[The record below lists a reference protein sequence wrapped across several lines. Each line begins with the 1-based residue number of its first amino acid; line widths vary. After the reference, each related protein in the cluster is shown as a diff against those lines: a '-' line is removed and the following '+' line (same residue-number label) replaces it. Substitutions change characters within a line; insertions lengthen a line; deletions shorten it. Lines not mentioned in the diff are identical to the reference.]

1 MTSIKSNI
9 PYAPHRVGNC
19 SVDFDTPD
27 DFQKFCRSMTKS
39 RAIKGSS
46 KQDKTNKGRIQGSE
60 PGSLGIPCS
69 RKETSAI
76 SAIVDACRTY
86 HIQPTI
92 KGRWRVMTTD

>member
-46 KQDKTNKGRIQGSE
+46 VS
-60 PGSLGIPCS
+60 PLL
-69 RKETSAI
+69 
-76 SAIVDACRTY
+76 V
-86 HIQPTI
+86 
-92 KGRWRVMTTD
+92 

>member
-46 KQDKTNKGRIQGSE
+46 VDLGVHDGTRNKIKQIKGASRE
-60 PGSLGIPCS
+60 ASLGHWASHAAGKKPARS
-69 RKETSAI
+69 VR
-76 SAIVDACRTY
+76 
-86 HIQPTI
+86 
-92 KGRWRVMTTD
+92 